1 MCSPTAAAVPA
12 GPARR
17 RVRGASASC
26 RRRRSGRCPSPGRA
40 AGHRPAPGHDPAAA
54 LVRRPAAGRDHRRP
68 DPGGRRVDGPGRGP
82 VGMSAPGSTGSPG
95 GTGAGAP
102 PAAAAAAADRALRRH
117 LDAEATAALAEALAA
132 RAGQP
137 PLADPVQPAE
147 GADAGQPTDTW
158 AAALRAATRRSVATA
173 LADSLAPPPA
183 PPTPQPPQYTLTEWV
198 EHIYANT
205 FIRRLGQTQRWC
217 ASWWA
222 HAEAIVRLEALWRTW
237 EAAA

>member
-1 MCSPTAAAVPA
+1 
-12 GPARR
+12 
-17 RVRGASASC
+17 
-26 RRRRSGRCPSPGRA
+26 
-40 AGHRPAPGHDPAAA
+40 
-54 LVRRPAAGRDHRRP
+54 
-68 DPGGRRVDGPGRGP
+68 
-82 VGMSAPGSTGSPG
+82 MSAPGSTGSPG
-95 GTGAGAP
+95 GQGGTGAAAP

-137 PLADPVQPAE
+137 PLTDPVQPAE

-158 AAALRAATRRSVATA
+158 AAALRTATRRSVATA

-237 EAAA
+237 EAAAASDNGAATAEWLRIYLDPLNGPLLGPDGPFSSCTPERHSESEPMWVTAPPAGYWREPED